1 MLTVL
6 LWQSWPLV
14 LPRTSDN
21 CPAMFELIFS
31 FFLILFAVVLI
42 RMTRSYFA
50 EKRRVLLEAEIQQDF
65 LEEFQETEGS
75 ENLNMEAMV
84 NWLEEQHLND
94 EIQRKQVS

>member
-1 MLTVL
+1 
-6 LWQSWPLV
+6 
-14 LPRTSDN
+14 
-21 CPAMFELIFS
+21 MFELIFS

-42 RMTRSYFA
+42 RMTRSYLA

-94 EIQRKQVS
+94 EIQRKQLS